1 MKKIAVAQL
10 LRKDGWRRG
19 EERRG
24 EERREGRTREEV
36 WVKIGIL

>member
-1 MKKIAVAQL
+1 MKKIADRAAL
-10 LRKDGWRRG
+10 KEGWMR

-24 EERREGRTREEV
+24 EEQRQGRTREEV